1 MIDKRNTTTKC
12 SRANSRTKRLPSF
25 APRLRVRSKGNARC
39 YEGTSDHAYPVV
51 FLVAVFD
58 IDGGGTIES
67 NELKTVMT
75 KLGDNPTDEEIQDMI
90 LLVDENGD
98 NEIDF
103 DEFR

>member
-1 MIDKRNTTTKC
+1 M
-12 SRANSRTKRLPSF
+12 
-25 APRLRVRSKGNARC
+25 
-39 YEGTSDHAYPVV
+39 
-51 FLVAVFD
+51 FD